1 MSHVDWA
8 LACCIRST
16 LNVRTFY
23 QQRNELKYD
32 YLCSYFL
39 SIDAICVCVLV
50 DDVNV
55 VYGDWTESWSSSMS
69 SASKN
74 KTKSWVSSWFLS
86 KKVFSA
92 STNQRQPASIVKAQ
106 SIPGIVTTFT
116 VTSSGSLTSRKQ
128 KALII
133 VARIRR
139 NLYVDQISSRG
150 TCTSTCD
157 ATAFAK
163 QTAAVR

>member
-1 MSHVDWA
+1 MLTEHLLAASAQRWMWEHFTSNGMSWNMIICVH
-8 LACCIRST
+8 T
-16 LNVRTFY
+16 
-23 QQRNELKYD
+23 
-32 YLCSYFL
+32 FL

-55 VYGDWTESWSSSMS
+55 VCWDWTESWSSSMS

-86 KKVFSA
+86 RKVFSA
-92 STNQRQPASIVKAQ
+92 STNQRQPASIVKAPL
-106 SIPGIVTTFT
+106 IPGIVTTFT

-133 VARIRR
+133 LARLRQH
-139 NLYVDQISSRG
+139 LYVDRISSRV

-157 ATAFAK
+157 ATAFVK